1 MSTNFLAGV
10 GATSV
15 TQEEGNKFPLEKG
28 TAILHQEMSDY
39 GYPIN
44 KWGSCLK
51 GKNLLAFPQVPIEVK
66 LFLMHFLRFL
76 Q

>member
-10 GATSV
+10 GATRV
-15 TQEEGNKFPLEKG
+15 TQEGNKFPLKKG

-44 KWGSCLK
+44 K
-51 GKNLLAFPQVPIEVK
+51 
-66 LFLMHFLRFL
+66 
-76 Q
+76 